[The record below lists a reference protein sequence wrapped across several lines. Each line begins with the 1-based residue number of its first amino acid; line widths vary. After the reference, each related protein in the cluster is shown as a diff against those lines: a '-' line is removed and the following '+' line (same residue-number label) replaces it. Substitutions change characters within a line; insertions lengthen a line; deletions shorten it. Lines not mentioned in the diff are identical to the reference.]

1 MNDYNI
7 LANYIAQKY
16 IDRIS
21 GNDLPDRIVGD
32 DPKDQIMTG
41 LLAENRVEKSFS
53 GFYKENEDTKY
64 ESVPSIGLRFTIDKT
79 DNLEISIVP
88 RGILFYSVLP
98 NYEEVVEYFLR
109 SESSKD
115 NKKYTNIEQ
124 LIEIYPDKQL
134 TLPLVY
140 KKIRLENIF
149 ADGIKINISQ
159 QDSESIH
166 LEEDIFRELSSA
178 IQKIYKE
185 IRVVNLEPFTYEELK
200 HPELFKLVCTCRE
213 ELVYPSWKLD
223 ILVSTKFLE
232 DKCNIFV
239 QMVNKSEK
247 PNSRNAGFLPQIY
260 NAGLDIIGNANT
272 VFNEIKLD
280 YFSDSYKNR
289 EKCYAIGDNTS
300 SEYNQNNNTIST
312 LNIPLY
318 YQYRTKTNDNYNS
331 YITFQKLI
339 DNPVDNLQYIYNQL
353 KHDLDN
359 RKKEFDSVKN
369 RLSEIAKDKF
379 QRDLENYE
387 NEIDRFY
394 FGIEQIKYKDIV
406 KKAFILMN
414 KSFSTKVPGDSKNY
428 IGWRLFQIVFIV
440 SLICEIIASE
450 YKDDQSIKGATK
462 VETANLLYFPTGGG
476 KTEAF
481 LGISVFTMFFDR
493 LRGKNIGVTG
503 ILKYPLRLLA
513 VQQLDRV
520 LSVIMKANIIRMEDN
535 ELKNTTEFSLGFLI
549 GSSNTP
555 NKIQENDRYNNGSYA
570 IVHGTTETLNEGYR
584 FIDKCPVCGKKS
596 ISVYFDQEDW
606 RLKHICTNEDCNVD
620 TLPLY
625 IIDNEI
631 YRYLPTLI
639 VSTVDKMAALGFS
652 EDFKQLLGQVRY
664 KCKKHGYSWKDN
676 CLAKYNCEEPL
687 STIDNIVDPIP
698 TLFIQDELHLVRES
712 LGTFDAH
719 YESFIKYYA
728 QNLVPLNQ
736 QKQIRYI
743 GATATISM
751 YEDHLSHLYH
761 MRGRRFPCEYPSCK
775 TEENFYSYIDKTDI
789 TRIIMGFAPYGRSI
803 SKGMW
808 EAVYNMRF
816 IVSQIKNDPFNHF
829 QKLKEKGFSGNL
841 DDLENMIYD
850 YWICLIYNNR
860 KDDVINLANAFENQA
875 NDRLSDLGM
884 EKFVTTQ
891 MTSDTNFQEVRK
903 NLFDIQTNKTKPD
916 SVNAILA
923 TSTIS
928 HGVDEDS
935 FNNMFFYGMPN
946 TNAEYI
952 QAYSRSGR
960 KYTGLVIDIIRLLRV
975 RDRAYLKNF
984 KLFHE
989 NKDDLV
995 ESVPINRWAKNAIYN
1010 TLPGILC
1017 GLIIQYYTRVL
1028 GINSLYKVNVFKK
1041 YLVDGSIDI
1050 ADITQK
1056 VIEIYGCTE
1065 HEKLSANYKKIIERE
1080 VFNIVSAI
1088 RNKIYDADVYIT
1100 DAIKS
1105 EYSKKFRPMTS
1116 LRDTEENIE
1125 VSLMEN

>member
-7 LANYIAQKY
+7 LAGYIAQKY

-32 DPKDQIMTG
+32 DPKDQVMTG
-41 LLAENRVEKSFS
+41 LLAENRVEKKFS

-64 ESVPSIGLRFTIDKT
+64 ESVPSIGLKFTINKA
-79 DNLEISIVP
+79 DNAEISIIP
-88 RGILFYSVLP
+88 KGILFYSVLP

-115 NKKYTNIEQ
+115 NKEYTNIEQ
-124 LIEIYPDKQL
+124 LIEIYPDKQV
-134 TLPLVY
+134 TLPSVY
-140 KKIRLENIF
+140 KKIRLEDIF
-149 ADGIKINISQ
+149 ADGIKINVSQ
-159 QDSESIH
+159 QDSDIH
-166 LEEDIFRELSSA
+166 LEEKISNALSSA

-185 IRVVNLEPFTYEELK
+185 IRVVNVEPFTYEELK
-200 HPELFKLVCTCRE
+200 HPELFKLICTCRE
-213 ELVYPSWKLD
+213 ELVYPNWKLD
-223 ILVSTKFLE
+223 ILVTTKFLE

-247 PNSRNAGFLPQIY
+247 NNCRNAGYLPQIY
-260 NAGLDIIGNANT
+260 NAGVDIIGNENT
-272 VFNEIKLD
+272 IFNEIKLD

-300 SEYNQNNNTIST
+300 SEYDRDSNTIST

-318 YQYRTKTNDNYNS
+318 YQYRTKTNDNYND

-353 KHDLDN
+353 NIDLDN
-359 RKKEFDSVKN
+359 RKKEFDSAKN
-369 RLSEIAKDKF
+369 HLSEIARDKF

-406 KKAFILMN
+406 KKAFVLMN
-414 KSFSTKVPGDSKNY
+414 KSFGTKVPGDNKNY
-428 IGWRLFQIVFIV
+428 TGWRLFQIVFIV

-450 YKDDQSIKGATK
+450 YKDDQSIKDATK

-520 LSVIMKANIIRMEDN
+520 LAIIMKANIIRLEDKD
-535 ELKNTTEFSLGFLI
+535 LKDTTEFSLGFFI
-549 GSSNTP
+549 GSSTTINQ
-555 NKIQENDRYNNGSYA
+555 IQENDKCYD
-570 IVHGTTETLNEGYR
+570 IIHGTTEGLNEKYR
-584 FIDKCPVCGKKS
+584 FIDTCPICGQKS
-596 ISVYFDQEDW
+596 IDVCFDQDDW
-606 RLKHICTNEDCNVD
+606 RLKHICTNKNCCAG

-625 IIDNEI
+625 VIDNEI
-631 YRYLPTLI
+631 YRYMPTLI
-639 VSTVDKMAALGFS
+639 VSIIDKMANLGLN
-652 EDFKQLLGQVRY
+652 DGFKQLLGQVRY
-664 KCKKHGYSWKDN
+664 KCGKHGYSWKDR
-676 CLAKYNCEEPL
+676 CLAKYNCEENL
-687 STIDNIVDPIP
+687 SVIDNIVDPIP
-698 TLFIQDELHLVRES
+698 TLFIQDELHLVKES

-728 QNLVPLNQ
+728 QNLAPLNQ
-736 QKQIRYI
+736 RKQIRYI

-751 YEDHLSHLYH
+751 YDEHLKHLYH

-775 TEENFYSYIDKTDI
+775 SDGNFYSYIDKEDI

-803 SKGMW
+803 TQGMW
-808 EAVYNMRF
+808 EAIYNMRF
-816 IVSQIKNDPFNHF
+816 IVSKIKNNPRDHY
-829 QKLKEKGFSGNL
+829 QKLKERGFSGSL
-841 DDLENMIYD
+841 DHFKNMIYD
-850 YWICLIYNNR
+850 YWICLVYNTR
-860 KDDVINLANAFENQA
+860 KSDVLDLDNALTNLANN
-875 NDRLSDLGM
+875 RLNELGLG
-884 EKFVTTQ
+884 KFITTQ
-891 MTSDTNFQEVRK
+891 MDSDKNFQEVRK
-903 NLFDIQTNKTKPD
+903 NLFNIQSNKAKED
-916 SVNAILA
+916 SINAILA

-960 KYTGLVIDIIRLLRV
+960 KYTGLIIDIIRLIRV

-995 ESVPINRWAKNAIYN
+995 ESVPINRWAKNAIYS

-1017 GLIIQYYTRVL
+1017 GLIIQYYARVL
-1028 GINSLYKVNVFKK
+1028 NINSLYKVNNFKK
-1041 YLVDGSIDI
+1041 YLIAGDIDVSDIIQKII
-1050 ADITQK
+1050 A
-1056 VIEIYGCTE
+1056 IYGCSE
-1065 HEKLSANYKKIIERE
+1065 SEKLSINYKKIIEKE
-1080 VFNIVSAI
+1080 VFNIISAI
-1088 RNKIYDADVYIT
+1088 KNKIFDNDTNVS
-1100 DAIKS
+1100 DAIKAV
-1105 EYSKKFRPMTS
+1105 YSKRLKPMTS
-1116 LRDTEENIE
+1116 LRDIEETVDI
-1125 VSLMEN
+1125 SLMES